1 MFVQCPRCQH
11 ALDAAAPNVSCPRC
25 GGPMSAPSSGGVV
38 PRTMAMDPAMVAEA
52 LRASQPSAAPLGP
65 QQPVYSAHA
74 LGTAPTFVAPPYTPQ
89 PSYNAHPFGAQPA
102 YGAQPFGAQP
112 SDGAQP
118 YGAQPYGAQPYGAQ
132 PYGAQAQAGPSDR
145 DLAGHAVITVVISA
159 LAFLGACNPVGL
171 AGVVLGLMAHN
182 DANNSAPSAGA
193 RTRTARLVAITAL
206 VLTMLGWVVGVAVLL
221 VAADGA

>member
-1 MFVQCPRCQH
+1 
-11 ALDAAAPNVSCPRC
+11 
-25 GGPMSAPSSGGVV
+25 
-38 PRTMAMDPAMVAEA
+38 MAMDPAMVAEA

-89 PSYNAHPFGAQPA
+89 PSYNAHPYGAQPA

>member
-102 YGAQPFGAQP
+102 YGAQP
-112 SDGAQP
+112 
-118 YGAQPYGAQPYGAQ
+118 YGAQ